1 VVDLCL
7 FDFNRQR
14 RGLPKMD
21 RHGGGHSSL
30 SVADVAA
37 LLDELGMKQYVPT
50 FEEFAID
57 GLALVECE
65 DADLIEC
72 GINHKPVRQRS
83 LGCCCCR
90 CRCRCCSHLLRARRT
105 SQVELDPAIRTPLV
119 SAPVEASQARRSDGG
134 RGESRGAQPDLART
148 PGPPHCHTRRRA

>member
-1 VVDLCL
+1 MVDLCL
-7 FDFNRQR
+7 FDFGRQR

-72 GINHKPVRQRS
+72 GMNHKPVRQRS

-105 SQVELDPAIRTPLV
+105 SQVETVVLPMPPMPQNLSVNVAVIETPL
-119 SAPVEASQARRSDGG
+119 
-134 RGESRGAQPDLART
+134 LKYI
-148 PGPPHCHTRRRA
+148 